1 MTQKISVNKFPAK
14 IIKLSNGLTVIHH
27 YIATTPVVVT
37 DVWVRA
43 GAIKEPEQWYGIA
56 HFLEHTIF
64 KGTEKIG
71 PGEFDM
77 IIENRGGVTNAA
89 TSHDY
94 AHFFMTT
101 AAQYIDDTVSA
112 LGELLLNAMIPDQ
125 ELIRERDVVLEEIRQ
140 TYDNP
145 DWLGFQYLLENI
157 YQYHPYRRPVLGTE
171 DSVMCLSADD
181 LRNFHRYHY
190 QPANMTVVIVGG
202 IKEDQ
207 AVKCVERYFKDF
219 STPPNFCPVGKV
231 KKEPPINEM
240 RRQKI
245 YLPRLE
251 QSRLSLG
258 WSCPG
263 VENLRV
269 AYGLDLLSVLLG
281 EGRTSRLVWD
291 LREER
296 QLVQGISSGFSL
308 QKDSSLFTISVSLE
322 QEDLPKVE
330 EIIVNYLW
338 DLQKNPISE
347 IELQKCQR
355 LLCND
360 YAFSTET
367 PGQLASLYGY
377 YNTIATA
384 DLSIIYPEQIKS
396 FTVEEL
402 QILANKYLSPE
413 FYAATIM
420 VNSV

>member
-37 DVWVRA
+37 DVWVKA
-43 GAIKEPEQWYGIA
+43 GAIKEPAQWYGMA

-64 KGTEKIG
+64 KGTAKIG

-77 IIENRGGVTNAA
+77 IIENRGGMTNAA

-94 AHFFMTT
+94 AHFFITT
-101 AAQYIDDTVSA
+101 AAQYIDDTISA
-112 LGELLLNAMIPDQ
+112 LGDLLLNAMIPDE

-145 DWLGFQYLLENI
+145 DWLGFQYLLESI
-157 YQYHPYRRPVLGTE
+157 YEHHPYSRPVLGTE
-171 DSVMCLSADD
+171 DSVMCLKPDD
-181 LRNFHRYHY
+181 MRCFHRYHY
-190 QPANMTVVIVGG
+190 QPENMTVVIVGG

-207 AVKCVERYFKDF
+207 AVKCVERYFTDF
-219 STPPNFCPVGKV
+219 STPPDFCPVGKV
-231 KKEPPINEM
+231 EKEPPMNEM

-263 VENLRV
+263 VENLRS

-296 QLVQGISSGFSL
+296 QLVHGISSGFSL
-308 QKDSSLFTISVSLE
+308 QKDSSLFTISVNLE

-338 DLQKNPISE
+338 DLQNNPISE

-367 PGQLASLYGY
+367 PSQLASLYGY

-384 DLSIIYPEQIKS
+384 DLSVIYPEQIKS
-396 FTVEEL
+396 FTGEEL
-402 QILANKYLSPE
+402 RILARKYLSPE
-413 FYAATIM
+413 YYASTIM
-420 VNSV
+420 VNSE